1 MKKFLNILSGFAF
14 LLATYV
20 FVSVF
25 AAVFCF
31 AGDAFETFKN
41 SNTMLVVPENVE
53 ITGNDR
59 MTREDI
65 LLTTGLDRKVSFFDV
80 DEKKIELNLTTCG
93 WVKKAFA
100 EKFFPNSVKITVEEF
115 KPMMIVNS
123 RKKSPDSDKDVFT
136 MWFSD
141 SDGILFKRALPNE
154 TDSSIPVFF
163 LNYPSQEGDKKRSER
178 IKKAIFIAEKWN
190 NVSSLCKL
198 ETMTYEVLAGYSI
211 ECAGKNGLKTVV
223 HLKED
228 FSDDEW
234 VAIMENV
241 SDVAV
246 SLLDENKWAGEYEID
261 RRDGTLDGR
270 KYEIIYGKLVQNIK
284 KGSIDGQR

>member
-1 MKKFLNILSGFAF
+1 MKKFLKILSGFAF
-14 LLATYV
+14 FLATYV
-20 FVSVF
+20 FISVF

-31 AGDAFETFKN
+31 AGDTFETFKN

-100 EKFFPNSVKITVEEF
+100 EKFFPNSVKITIEEF

>member
-1 MKKFLNILSGFAF
+1 MKTFLKILNITGCF
-14 LLATYV
+14 LGTYIL
-20 FVSVF
+20 VSVF

-31 AGDAFETFKN
+31 AGDTFETFKN
-41 SNTMLVVPENVE
+41 SSTMLVVPENVE
-53 ITGNDR
+53 IKGNGR

-100 EKFFPNSVKITVEEF
+100 EKFFPNSVKITIEEF

-123 RKKSPDSDKDVFT
+123 RKKSPDSDKDIFT
-136 MWFSD
+136 MWFAD
-141 SDGILFKRALPNE
+141 SDGILFKRALPGE

-163 LNYPSQEGDKKRSER
+163 LNYPSQETEKRRSER

-190 NVSSLCKL
+190 NISSLCKL

-211 ECAGKNGLKTVV
+211 ECAGKSGLKTVV

-234 VAIMENV
+234 VAIMESV

-246 SLLDENKWAGEYEID
+246 SLLDEDKWAGEYEID
-261 RRDGTLDGR
+261 KRDGSLDGR

-284 KGSIDGQR
+284 KGSVDGKR